1 VAAPVVPT
9 PVLPPVEEPK
19 PEPAPPVAEEH
30 KPADTK
36 APPRR
41 KSEMAATAVPVRDG
55 VVKLAVAPWG
65 EIVVNGESRGVSPP
79 LTQLSLPPGAHTIEM
94 RNTSSA
100 PFVVRIELRS
110 GETIS
115 LQHRF

>member
-1 VAAPVVPT
+1 
-9 PVLPPVEEPK
+9 VLPPAEEPK
-19 PEPAPPVAEEH
+19 QEPVAPVAEEPRH
-30 KPADTK
+30 ADTK

-41 KSEMAATAVPVRDG
+41 RTETAATAVPVRDG

-65 EIVVNGESRGVSPP
+65 EIIVNGEPRGVSPP
-79 LTQLSLPPGAHTIEM
+79 LTQLSLPPGAHTIEV